1 MLKNKSK
8 YSSRKNIAIGD
19 LVYHVLYGKDWVGV
33 VLSFK
38 DSKTTSDSTNH
49 REMVLV
55 KIVPGTKHETFF
67 KTRVDKKSNS
77 MGYISM
83 NWLFKLEEV
92 NGET

>member
-38 DSKTTSDSTNH
+38 NSKTTSNSKNH
-49 REMVLV
+49 REMALV
-55 KIVPGTKHETFF
+55 KIVPGTKHESFF
-67 KTRVDKKSNS
+67 STRMDKKTNS
-77 MGYISM
+77 MGYISI
-83 NWLFKLEEV
+83 NWLFKLEELK
-92 NGET
+92 GET